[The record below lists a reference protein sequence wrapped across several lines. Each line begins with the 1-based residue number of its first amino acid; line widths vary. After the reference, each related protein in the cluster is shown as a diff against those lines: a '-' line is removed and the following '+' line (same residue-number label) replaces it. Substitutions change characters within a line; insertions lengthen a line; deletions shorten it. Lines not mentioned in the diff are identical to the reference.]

1 MKRVAVLSI
10 AAFYLLLTT
19 GMFVCLVHC
28 TGQSL
33 MGNKMAMQAMDHKVA
48 QHHHHKHNT
57 KSDDCDCCKK
67 HGNYVIKENI
77 KPASVDAQ
85 APVMAIITRPF
96 QTIPAAT
103 HYIFLNTFK
112 LSLGNAPPGLSGKAI
127 AIQQCS
133 LQI

>member
-1 MKRVAVLSI
+1 MKRAAVLSI
-10 AAFYLLLTT
+10 ATFYLLLTT

-33 MGNKMAMQAMDHKVA
+33 MGNKMAMQAMNHKA
-48 QHHHHKHNT
+48 AHHHHKHNS

-77 KPASVDAQ
+77 KPAGIDAQ
-85 APVMAIITRPF
+85 SPAMAIVTRPF
-96 QTIPAAT
+96 QSIPAAA
-103 HYIFLNTFK
+103 HYIVLNTFK
-112 LSLGNAPPGLSGKAI
+112 LSSGKAPPGLSGKAI
-127 AIQQCS
+127 AIQQRS

>member
-1 MKRVAVLSI
+1 MKRATVLSI

-33 MGNKMAMQAMDHKVA
+33 MGNQMAMQAMNHGSSP
-48 QHHHHKHNT
+48 HHHKHNS
-57 KSDDCDCCKK
+57 KNDDCDCCKK

-77 KPASVDAQ
+77 KPAGVDVQ
-85 APVMAIITRPF
+85 ASLVAIVTRPF
-96 QTIPAAT
+96 QLIPAAT
-103 HYIFLNTFK
+103 QYLVLNSFK
-112 LSLGNAPPGLSGKAI
+112 LSLGKAPPGLSGKAI
-127 AIQQCS
+127 AIQQRS

>member
-1 MKRVAVLSI
+1 MKRAAVLSI

-28 TGQSL
+28 TGESL
-33 MGNKMAMQAMDHKVA
+33 MGNKMTMQAMDHKA
-48 QHHHHKHNT
+48 AHHHHKHGA

-77 KPASVDAQ
+77 KPVGVDTQ
-85 APVMAIITRPF
+85 SPVVAIVTRPF
-96 QTIPAAT
+96 QSIPAVT
-103 HYIFLNTFK
+103 NYIVLNTFK
-112 LSLGNAPPGLSGKAI
+112 LSLGKAPPGLSGKAI

>member
-1 MKRVAVLSI
+1 MKRAAVLSI

-28 TGQSL
+28 TGESL
-33 MGNKMAMQAMDHKVA
+33 MGHKMAMQALNHNA
-48 QHHHHKHNT
+48 SHHHHKHSS

-77 KPASVDAQ
+77 KPVGVDALSP
-85 APVMAIITRPF
+85 AIAIINRPF
-96 QTIPAAT
+96 ESIPAAT
-103 HYIFLNTFK
+103 HYIVLNTFK
-112 LSLGNAPPGLSGKAI
+112 LSLGKAPPGLSGKAI
-127 AIQQCS
+127 AIQQRS

>member
-1 MKRVAVLSI
+1 MKRATVLSI

-33 MGNKMAMQAMDHKVA
+33 MGNQMAMHAMNRKTA
-48 QHHHHKHNT
+48 QHHHKHNS
-57 KSDDCDCCKK
+57 KNDDCDCCKK

-77 KPASVDAQ
+77 KPAGVDVQ
-85 APVMAIITRPF
+85 ASLVAIVTRPF
-96 QTIPAAT
+96 QLIPAAT
-103 HYIFLNTFK
+103 QYLVLNSFK
-112 LSLGNAPPGLSGKAI
+112 LSLGKAPPGLSGKAI
-127 AIQQCS
+127 AIQQRS

>member
-33 MGNKMAMQAMDHKVA
+33 MGNKMAMQAVDNTTT
-48 QHHHHKHNT
+48 HHHHKHSS

-77 KPASVDAQ
+77 KPASVDSQ
-85 APVMAIITRPF
+85 APVIAIITRPF
-96 QTIPAAT
+96 QSIPAAA
-103 HYIFLNTFK
+103 HYIVLNTFR
-112 LSLGNAPPGLSGKAI
+112 LSSGKAPPGLSGKAI
-127 AIQQCS
+127 AIQQRS

>member
-1 MKRVAVLSI
+1 MKRAAVLSI

-28 TGQSL
+28 TGKSL
-33 MGNKMAMQAMDHKVA
+33 MGNKMAMQAMSHKA
-48 QHHHHKHNT
+48 SHHHHKHGA

-77 KPASVDAQ
+77 KPAGIDEQ
-85 APVMAIITRPF
+85 LPFLAIVTRSF
-96 QTIPAAT
+96 QSIPAAT
-103 HYIFLNTFK
+103 HYIVLNTFK
-112 LSLGNAPPGLSGKAI
+112 LSLGKAPPGLSGKAI
-127 AIQQCS
+127 AIQQRS

>member
-1 MKRVAVLSI
+1 MKRAAVLSI

-33 MGNKMAMQAMDHKVA
+33 MGNKMAMHAMNQKA
-48 QHHHHKHNT
+48 SHHHHKHST
-57 KSDDCDCCKK
+57 KSDDCDCCKS

-77 KPASVDAQ
+77 KPAGVDEQ
-85 APVMAIITRPF
+85 SPLMAIITRPF
-96 QTIPAAT
+96 QSIPAAT
-103 HYIFLNTFK
+103 HYIVLNTVK
-112 LSLGNAPPGLSGKAI
+112 LSYGKAPPGLSGKAI
-127 AIQQCS
+127 AIQQRS